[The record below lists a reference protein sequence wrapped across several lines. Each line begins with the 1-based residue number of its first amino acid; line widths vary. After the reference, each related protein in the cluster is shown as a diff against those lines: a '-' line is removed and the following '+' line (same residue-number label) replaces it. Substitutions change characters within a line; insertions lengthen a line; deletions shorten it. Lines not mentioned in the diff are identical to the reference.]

1 MKSVRDNIAILLLG
15 TAILMLGQ
23 GLLVTLLPVRGDI
36 EGFSTTWIG
45 GMGGAYYIGFA
56 IGCLIGPALIR
67 RVGHIRVYAGFAA
80 LTAAATLTYQL
91 TPEPLAWVATRGIS
105 GACFAVLFMSIES
118 WLNEQSTNQTRG
130 KILSLYIIITNL
142 VTMGGQLMLNLAD
155 PASATPF
162 IVCAMLICLS
172 LVPISLSK
180 ISEPTAPPTAR
191 LNVRALYKLSPVGF
205 VGCLI
210 FGVVDGSFWSL
221 GPVFAQD
228 RGFSIAG
235 ITFFMSAFMLGGT
248 LLQWPIG
255 WISDRI
261 DRRIMIA
268 GCCFGTIGTGLSLAF
283 LQTHEGMV
291 PFIMA
296 CLHGGFM
303 FPLYG
308 LILAHANDFAPQEK
322 LVETSGGLLL
332 VYGIGAATGPF
343 LVAPLMETVDAGY
356 LFLTMAVLFAGLAG
370 FSLIRIIARPITAD
384 IDRSTFVPLT
394 RGSQAIYE
402 LEAEDEDEPDY
413 TV

>member
-1 MKSVRDNIAILLLG
+1 MKTVRDNITILLLG

-45 GMGGAYYIGFA
+45 GMGGAYYAGFA
-56 IGCLIGPALIR
+56 IGCLIGPRLISK
-67 RVGHIRVYAGFAA
+67 VGHIRVFAGFAA
-80 LTAAATLTYQL
+80 LTAAATLVYQL
-91 TPEPLAWVATRGIS
+91 IPAPMAWVATRGIT
-105 GACFAVLFMSIES
+105 GICFAILFMAIES
-118 WLNEQSTNQTRG
+118 WLNEQSTNETRG
-130 KILSLYIIITNL
+130 KILSLYIIITNV

-155 PASATPF
+155 PASSTLF
-162 IVCAMLICLS
+162 IICAMLICLS

-180 ISEPTAPPTAR
+180 VSEPTAPPTAR
-191 LNVRALYKLSPVGF
+191 LDVRELLKLSPVGF
-205 VGCLI
+205 VGCLV

-221 GPVFAQD
+221 GPVFAQE

-255 WISDRI
+255 WISDKI

-268 GCCFGTIGTGLSLAF
+268 GCCFGTIGTGLALAF
-283 LQTHEGMV
+283 LQDHTGTT
-291 PFIMA
+291 PFLIA

-308 LILAHANDFAPQEK
+308 LILAHVNDFTPHEK

-332 VYGIGAATGPF
+332 VYGIGAAMGPF
-343 LVAPLMETVDAGY
+343 FVAPLMENGEAGY
-356 LFLTMAVLFAGLAG
+356 LFLIMAVLFAGLEH
-370 FSLIRIIARPITAD
+370 FRK
-384 IDRSTFVPLT
+384 
-394 RGSQAIYE
+394 
-402 LEAEDEDEPDY
+402 
-413 TV
+413 